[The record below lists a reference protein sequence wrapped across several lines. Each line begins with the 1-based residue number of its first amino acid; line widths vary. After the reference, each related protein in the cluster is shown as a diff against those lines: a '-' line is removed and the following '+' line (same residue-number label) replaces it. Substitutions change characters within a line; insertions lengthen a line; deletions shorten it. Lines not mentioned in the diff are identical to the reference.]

1 MIFIFSAPQG
11 YDIAVFK
18 VNIGP
23 LIGREEIKQNIHK
36 IYPACLPRVEE
47 GYQGG
52 EFVVAGWGLTKSRI
66 VEVRLVEKK
75 SFRYILHFVCAAFCT
90 NVVIDRWMPKGIVR
104 KLQSGQ
110 YSQPSVGQTTDIG

>member
-23 LIGREEIKQNIHK
+23 LIGREEIKQNVHK

-75 SFRYILHFVCAAFCT
+75 SFRYILHFVCAVCT
-90 NVVIDRWMPKGIVR
+90 NVVIDRWMPK
-104 KLQSGQ
+104 
-110 YSQPSVGQTTDIG
+110 

>member
-1 MIFIFSAPQG
+1 MFIFSAPQG

-23 LIGREEIKQNIHK
+23 LIGREEIKKNVHK

-66 VEVRLVEKK
+66 VEVRLVKK
-75 SFRYILHFVCAAFCT
+75 SIQVYFAFCLCCLYKCGHRPLDAKR
-90 NVVIDRWMPKGIVR
+90 NC
-104 KLQSGQ
+104 S
-110 YSQPSVGQTTDIG
+110 

>member
-1 MIFIFSAPQG
+1 MMFIFSAPQG

-23 LIGREEIKQNIHK
+23 LIGREEIKQNVHK

-66 VEVRLVEKK
+66 VEVRLLV
-75 SFRYILHFVCAAFCT
+75 
-90 NVVIDRWMPKGIVR
+90 
-104 KLQSGQ
+104 
-110 YSQPSVGQTTDIG
+110 